1 MSKSVD
7 PVLLEQAEVLAA
19 LVVDKLRH
27 TQPTVPE
34 YLSPDAAS
42 VFLGVPVRTLANWR
56 AVGAGGPRFMR
67 FGNTI
72 RYSVAELRRWA
83 AEHEIGGDA

>member
-1 MSKSVD
+1 M
-7 PVLLEQAEVLAA
+7 LAT
-19 LVVDKLRH
+19 LVADKLRKNH
-27 TQPTVPE
+27 PTIPE
-34 YLSPDAAS
+34 YLSPEGAS

-72 RYSVAELRRWA
+72 RYAVVELRRWA
-83 AEHEIGGDA
+83 AEHEIGGAA